1 MKEESSSAKAGKM
14 GKWRA
19 RDTDART
26 KHKAKVYTDSSCVVT
41 EECIDINEFVVG
53 VITHC

>member
-1 MKEESSSAKAGKM
+1 MKEESSSTKAGKM